1 MTENIGVLFLFEG
14 LRLQSWSAITS
25 QILFAIKLLRKIN
38 YWTNNRPPTA
48 ECIDKT
54 SDINASFGVTFVRYK
69 FP

>member
-1 MTENIGVLFLFEG
+1 MTENVAALFLFEG

-25 QILFAIKLLRKIN
+25 LILFAIKLLRKVN

-54 SDINASFGVTFVRYK
+54 DY
-69 FP
+69 